1 MESNEAFRSLLK
13 IAKQNNFNKL
23 EDHLNK
29 SEPIKIRISSLSF
42 TYYLISVVVSQQLS
56 TKAADTIWKRVH
68 KVIEENHELVDINM
82 LLQTAGLSQSK
93 TRYVLGLL
101 ENKKLLEFDRQ
112 ALISMPKEEF
122 EKLLL
127 SNYGIGPWSVH
138 MARMFYLGDSDI
150 FPINDLGIKHAHDKL
165 FPEHKLDKSFYEV
178 FKPWRTYLSL
188 FMWNSL
194 S

>member
-1 MESNEAFRSLLK
+1 MLK

-68 KVIEENHELVDINM
+68 KVIEENHELVDFNI

-150 FPINDLGIKHAHDKL
+150 FPINDLGIKHAHEKL

>member
-68 KVIEENHELVDINM
+68 KVIEENHELVDFNM
-82 LLQTAGLSQSK
+82 LLQKAGLSQSK

-122 EKLLL
+122 KKLLL

>member
-56 TKAADTIWKRVH
+56 TKAADIIWQRVH
-68 KVIEENHELVDINM
+68 KVIEEDHELVDFNM
-82 LLQTAGLSQSK
+82 LLQIAGLSQSK

-112 ALISMPKEEF
+112 ALIGMPKEEF

-127 SNYGIGPWSVH
+127 SNYGIGPWSVQ

-150 FPINDLGIKHAHDKL
+150 FPVNDLGIKHAHDKL
-165 FPEHKLDKSFYEV
+165 FPKHKLDKSFYEV

>member
-56 TKAADTIWKRVH
+56 TKAADIIWQRVH
-68 KVIEENHELVDINM
+68 KVIEEDHELVDFNM
-82 LLQTAGLSQSK
+82 LLQIAGLSQSK

-150 FPINDLGIKHAHDKL
+150 FPINDLGIKHAHEKL

>member
-56 TKAADTIWKRVH
+56 TKAAAIIWQRVH
-68 KVIEENHELVDINM
+68 KVIEEDHELVDFNM
-82 LLQTAGLSQSK
+82 LLQIAGLSQSK
-93 TRYVLGLL
+93 TKYVLGLL

-112 ALISMPKEEF
+112 ALIGMPKEEF

-150 FPINDLGIKHAHDKL
+150 FPINDLGIKHAHEKL
-165 FPEHKLDKSFYEV
+165 FPDHKLDKSFYEV